1 MPKKY
6 IDEQEAKIAWYR
18 ELGATSKRA
27 AIAVDLVFDR
37 VPAAD
42 VEEVKHG
49 EWKGSDFIAGLLS
62 CDKCGAQRNP
72 NFKIGFG
79 AWNYCPNCRRWKD
92 ETM

>member
-1 MPKKY
+1 MPRY
-6 IDEQEAKIAWYR
+6 IDADDLENITVVTYEGR
-18 ELGATSKRA
+18 LKRIDA
-27 AIAVDLVFDR
+27 
-37 VPAAD
+37 PTAD

-79 AWNYCPNCRRWKD
+79 AWNYCPNCGSKMD
-92 ETM
+92 GKESGE